1 MPAEP
6 PRPTTSAC
14 PFRPATPVVIGIVGG
29 IASGKSTV
37 AGLFAAHGLRHV
49 DADAHSRAIAAEPAT
64 LRLLADAF
72 GPAVLA
78 EGALDRAA
86 LARLVFD
93 DPAAR
98 RRLEAILLPPIRQ
111 RLLADLA
118 AARAAGESVLLDAP
132 LLLEAGLVDLC
143 DHVVFV
149 DASPA
154 TRARRAAERGWPAG
168 ELARREATQT
178 SVEAKERRAGFRIRN
193 DADLAETQRQVA
205 DLLRTLAMATP

>member
-6 PRPTTSAC
+6 PRPTASAG

-37 AGLFAAHGLRHV
+37 ARLFAAHGLRHV

-64 LRLLADAF
+64 LRQLVAAF
-72 GPAVLA
+72 GPAVVA
-78 EGALDRAA
+78 DGTLDRTA
-86 LARLVFD
+86 LARIAFD

-98 RRLEAILLPPIRQ
+98 RRLEAILLPSIRQ
-111 RLLADLA
+111 RILADMA
-118 AARAAGESVLLDAP
+118 AAKAAGESVLLDAP

-149 DASPA
+149 DADPA
-154 TRARRAAERGWPAG
+154 TRARRAAARGWSTG
-168 ELARREATQT
+168 ELERREAAQAP
-178 SVEAKERRAGFRIRN
+178 VEDKERRAGFRIHN
-193 DADLAETQRQVA
+193 DADLVATERQVA
-205 DLLRTLAMATP
+205 DLLRTLALPTP